1 MSTTDT
7 PGDTE
12 EIREIFDRHDDPVL
26 TTSEVGDALG
36 VSRRTSLRKLT
47 ALEDAGVLTRKEVGA
62 RGAVWWLADDGEP
75 EYMKGFGA
83 ADGTDFRD
91 AVSTVR
97 EEFDEEFDERQN
109 DLF

>member
-7 PGDTE
+7 PGDTD

-36 VSRRTSLRKLT
+36 VSRRTALRKLT
-47 ALEDAGVLTRKEVGA
+47 ALEDAGILTRKAVGA
-62 RGAVWWLADDGEP
+62 RGAVWWLAEDVEP
-75 EYMKGFGA
+75 EYMTGFGTA
-83 ADGTDFRD
+83 EGTDFRD
-91 AVSTVR
+91 AVSAVH
-97 EEFDEEFDERQN
+97 EEFDEEFEERQN